1 MTSRVQA
8 SVGLKAGGGRSFSVA
23 YRLEFLRLWDEC
35 TVYGAK
41 TRLLREHNL
50 TRPTVQRWLDA
61 RDRGEFVASMTAS
74 TTTLVSTK
82 SRNHMINEERA
93 ELRRL
98 RKEVARL
105 EKKVAQAEAAQEI
118 MGKAYELLEGIT
130 TSSDDHREIPPAL
143 MSAEEYAAWLQ
154 RTKLS

>member
-1 MTSRVQA
+1 MTARVQEPI
-8 SVGLKAGGGRSFSVA
+8 GLKAGGGRSFSVA
-23 YRLEFLRLWDEC
+23 FRLEFLRLWDEC
-35 TVYGAK
+35 TVHGDK

-50 TRPTVQRWLDA
+50 AYQTVKRWLAA
-61 RDRGEFVASMTAS
+61 RERGEFVESLTAAA
-74 TTTLVSTK
+74 TKSTK

-105 EKKVAQAEAAQEI
+105 EKKVAQAEAVQEI
-118 MGKAYELLEGIT
+118 LGKAYELLEGIN
-130 TSSDDHREIPPAL
+130 TSSEEHPEIPPAL
-143 MSAEEYAAWLQ
+143 MSADEYTAWLQ

>member
-1 MTSRVQA
+1 MTTRVQEP
-8 SVGLKAGGGRSFSVA
+8 VGLKAGGGRSFSVA

-35 TVYGAK
+35 TVHGAK

-50 TRPTVQRWLDA
+50 AYQTVKRWLKA
-61 RDRGEFVASMTAS
+61 RERGEFVSSMTAA
-74 TTTLVSTK
+74 TKPK

-98 RKEVARL
+98 RNEVTRL
-105 EKKVAQAEAAQEI
+105 EKKVAAAEAAQEI
-118 MGKAYELLEGIT
+118 MGKAYELLDGIT
-130 TSSDDHREIPPAL
+130 ASSDDHREIPPAL
-143 MSAEEYAAWLQ
+143 MSAEEYTAWLQ

>member
-1 MTSRVQA
+1 MTTRVQEP
-8 SVGLKAGGGRSFSVA
+8 VGLKAGGGRSFSVA

-35 TVYGAK
+35 TVHGAK

-50 TRPTVQRWLDA
+50 AYQTVKRWLEA
-61 RDRGEFVASMTAS
+61 RDRGEFVASMTAAS
-74 TTTLVSTK
+74 TKAAPTK

-130 TSSDDHREIPPAL
+130 TSSRDHHEIPPAL
-143 MSAEEYAAWLQ
+143 MSADEYAAWLQ